1 MVTVVMAVESGWW
14 WLATIEK
21 KFQTTS
27 PKFFSLPS
35 PFIFRIL
42 NVNNRNQI

>member
-21 KFQTTS
+21 KFRE
-27 PKFFSLPS
+27 PALNFFRYPHRSSLEY
-35 PFIFRIL
+35 
-42 NVNNRNQI
+42 